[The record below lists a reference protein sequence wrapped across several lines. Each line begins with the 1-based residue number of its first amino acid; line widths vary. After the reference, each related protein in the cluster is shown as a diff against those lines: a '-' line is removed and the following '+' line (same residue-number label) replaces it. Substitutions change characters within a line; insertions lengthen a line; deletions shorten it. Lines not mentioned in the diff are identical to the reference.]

1 MKKSLL
7 SLLLCLSLCCSGCS
21 ATQVKDRLYL
31 QSLELSLPDCSTA
44 RFSVRRSRLFRQW
57 QHAFRCTGIRRNSS
71 WKVPFLGTFGTA
83 RAARTKILA
92 AASRFVTA
100 ISPFFRLQAAL
111 YHSLA
116 GRSQHGN
123 AAGKP
128 ETRRTKRTH
137 SRNRLALDSKG
148 TLQFLR
154 NGSVALSDY
163 QRLFHGADRLER
175 NNTNALQRCH
185 SRAVLA
191 AGQQLSRTGQL
202 IDRRSSKRLSHYQ
215 CFDQIHR
222 HHRKWHSHCN
232 CFDFH
237 SWNGKCC
244 RSARTVRSCL

>member
-7 SLLLCLSLCCSGCS
+7 SLLLCLSLCCSG
-21 ATQVKDRLYL
+21 
-31 QSLELSLPDCSTA
+31 CSTA

-71 WKVPFLGTFGTA
+71 WKIPLLGTFGTA
-83 RAARTKILA
+83 RPARTKIFT
-92 AASRFVTA
+92 AASRCHADLSALFG
-100 ISPFFRLQAAL
+100 LQTAL
-111 YHSLA
+111 YDSLA
-116 GRSQHGN
+116 CRSQHGN

-191 AGQQLSRTGQL
+191 AWQQLSRTGQL
-202 IDRRSSKRLSHYQ
+202 IGRWSGKRLSDYQ
-215 CFDQIHR
+215 CFD
-222 HHRKWHSHCN
+222 
-232 CFDFH
+232 
-237 SWNGKCC
+237 
-244 RSARTVRSCL
+244 

>member
-31 QSLELSLPDCSTA
+31 QSLELSNYRYPTVQLHAFQSEEADCSGSGSTLSA
-44 RFSVRRSRLFRQW
+44 ALESAEIPAGKSL
-57 QHAFRCTGIRRNSS
+57 
-71 WKVPFLGTFGTA
+71 FLGHLELLG
-83 RAARTKILA
+83 
-92 AASRFVTA
+92 
-100 ISPFFRLQAAL
+100 LQAAL
-111 YHSLA
+111 YDSLTC
-116 GRSQHGN
+116 RSQHGN

-128 ETRRTKRTH
+128 ETGRTKRTH

-185 SRAVLA
+185 SRTVLA
-191 AGQQLSRTGQL
+191 AWQQLSRTGQL

-232 CFDFH
+232 RFHFH
-237 SWNGKCC
+237 SWNRKCHC
-244 RSARTVRSCL
+244 SARTARNCL